1 MTIVLKA
8 KYRFNAIPITNGIFH
23 RIRRK
28 NFTIYMEIQKTPKS
42 QSNLKRNRAEEIR
55 LPDFKLYDTAPVI
68 KTVWY

>member
-1 MTIVLKA
+1 M
-8 KYRFNAIPITNGIFH
+8 
-23 RIRRK
+23 
-28 NFTIYMEIQKTPKS
+28 TPKS